1 MVSWAFSANFPSR
14 GAPYSCPF
22 RLSFYSQQVSPPW
35 VHAPNPTFQH
45 PAPLCNRRHTT
56 QPGVRRVVA
65 QTMHSS
71 YFVLLST
78 DHQLHSPLIPRRSL
92 SIPADFPTVRE
103 CFWVWRPPLTF
114 SFPQG
119 LLVPFL
125 IPLFLF
131 FFFLSLIL
139 PSGEGIFPIFL
150 GVWSLSLMFSR
161 CSLRIVPFVDV
172 FLMYL
177 WGETNS
183 TSSYS
188 SILTTPPQLTF

>member
-92 SIPADFPTVRE
+92 SVPADFPTMRGFFWLRE
-103 CFWVWRPPLTF
+103 PLLTF
-114 SFPQG
+114 SFAQG
-119 LLVPFL
+119 LLVPLL
-125 IPLFLF
+125 IPLFFFSFFHPTQWWGYFSYLFRCLKSFTNVQQVLFENCSIRWCILDVLVRRDKFHVLLF
-131 FFFLSLIL
+131 FYLDYS
-139 PSGEGIFPIFL
+139 PSI
-150 GVWSLSLMFSR
+150 
-161 CSLRIVPFVDV
+161 D
-172 FLMYL
+172 FLM
-177 WGETNS
+177 
-183 TSSYS
+183 
-188 SILTTPPQLTF
+188 